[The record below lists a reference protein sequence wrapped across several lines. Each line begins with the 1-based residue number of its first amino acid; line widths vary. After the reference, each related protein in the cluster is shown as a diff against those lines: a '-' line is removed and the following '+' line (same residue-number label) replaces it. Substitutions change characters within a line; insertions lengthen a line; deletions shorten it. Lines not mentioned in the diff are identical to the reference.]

1 MESGFRKFI
10 ETTYGIRFLLYKYIF
25 RDNICKTQAQHV
37 VFASASKK
45 DAEKT

>member
-1 MESGFRKFI
+1 MKSGFRK
-10 ETTYGIRFLLYKYIF
+10 LLKRLMGFAFYYKYIF